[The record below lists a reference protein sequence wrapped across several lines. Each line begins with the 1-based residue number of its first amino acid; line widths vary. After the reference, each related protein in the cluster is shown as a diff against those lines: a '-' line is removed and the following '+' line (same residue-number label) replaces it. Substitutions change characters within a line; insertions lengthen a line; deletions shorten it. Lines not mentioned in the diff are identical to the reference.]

1 MENSYLDN
9 KIILKYCKD
18 YYRLINEEFSE
29 LDYISDKIIQVFQSF
44 IFSVNIKSKQ
54 EMKKVAVIN
63 DAVARYFDDVEFKKI
78 LTNYLIGLK
87 VSKKEENVISFIADR
102 IISEYEKYKEG
113 YTRNLYTAKW
123 V

>member
-54 EMKKVAVIN
+54 EMKKVTVIN

>member
-54 EMKKVAVIN
+54 EMKKVTVIN
-63 DAVARYFDDVEFKKI
+63 NAVARYFDDVEFKKI

-87 VSKKEENVISFIADR
+87 VSKKEENVISFIANR

>member
-54 EMKKVAVIN
+54 EMKKVTVIN

-113 YTRNLYTAKW
+113 YTRNLYTDKW